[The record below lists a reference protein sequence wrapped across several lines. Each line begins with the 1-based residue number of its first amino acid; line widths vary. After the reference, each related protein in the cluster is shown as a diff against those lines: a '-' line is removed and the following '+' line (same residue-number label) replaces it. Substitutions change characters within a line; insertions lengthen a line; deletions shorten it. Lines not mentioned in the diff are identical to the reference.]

1 MISFLNGTIAEI
13 GDGSCV
19 IDVGGVGYE
28 VLIPGSTQEELLRI
42 GIGEPAKLF
51 TYLYLRE
58 DALCLYGFTS
68 KDDLGLFKKLITVSG
83 IGPRGGL
90 SLLTALTS
98 DELIFAILTG
108 DSKTIS
114 KAPGI
119 GKKTAERI
127 CIDLRDKL
135 SMQSA
140 EDFAAAG
147 TAAEPAAD
155 AAGFSGAEGEAI
167 EALEAL
173 GYSRA
178 EAAKAVRKA
187 KAEDKDADTETL
199 LKGALRY
206 M

>member
-13 GDGSCV
+13 GDGFCV

-28 VLIPGSTQEELLRI
+28 VLIPGSTQEELVRT
-42 GIGEPAKLF
+42 GIGETVKLF

-68 KDDLGLFKKLITVSG
+68 RDDLALFKKLITVSG

-90 SLLTALTS
+90 SLLTALSS

-135 SMQSA
+135 SMGTA
-140 EDFAAAG
+140 EDFASGVQQAQ
-147 TAAEPAAD
+147 TPD
-155 AAGFSGAEGEAI
+155 TAGFSGAEGEAI

-187 KAEDKDADTETL
+187 QAEDRDADTETL

-206 M
+206 L

>member
-13 GDGSCV
+13 GDGFCV

-28 VLIPGSTQEELLRI
+28 VLIPGSTQEELVRT
-42 GIGEPAKLF
+42 GIGETVKLF

-68 KDDLGLFKKLITVSG
+68 RDDLALFKKLITVSG

-90 SLLTALTS
+90 SLLTALSS

-135 SMQSA
+135 SMGTA
-140 EDFAAAG
+140 EDFAGEVQQAQ
-147 TAAEPAAD
+147 TPD
-155 AAGFSGAEGEAI
+155 TAGFSGAEGEAI

-187 KAEDKDADTETL
+187 QAEDRDADTETL

-206 M
+206 L

>member
-13 GDGSCV
+13 GDGFCV

-28 VLIPGSTQEELLRI
+28 VLIPGSAQEELVRT
-42 GIGEPAKLF
+42 GIGEQTRLF

-68 KDDLGLFKKLITVSG
+68 KEDLSLFKKLITVSG

-90 SLLTALTS
+90 SLLTALSS

-135 SMQSA
+135 SMGTA
-140 EDFAAAG
+140 EDFAAG
-147 TAAEPAAD
+147 SQQQAAAAD
-155 AAGFSGAEGEAI
+155 SAGFSGAEGEAI

-187 KAEDKDADTETL
+187 QAEDGDADTETL

-206 M
+206 L